1 MPVDKEYLSQPWLC
15 EETDPFMAWIRNF
28 KVPQRIHMPT
38 NVKTYDG
45 TEDPEDHLNI
55 FQLVAKI
62 ERWAIPTWCHM
73 FNSTL
78 IGLARVWFHK
88 LPPKSIDSYEVL
100 QKAFLRNFSQ
110 QKKYIKDP
118 VESTKSSK
126 GRGNEMMSVTTTF
139 LRGEVA
145 VTNQSRKKASPT
157 WRHHEVIHKTNF
169 DKRTDFK
176 SRHKLGRRYE
186 KFTPLTKIPNEI
198 LSMEMV
204 KFKAPPPMSGPAE
217 NQNKN
222 KFCKF
227 HRDKSH
233 NTDECIQAEKAFQ
246 DMKQYIAELPTITA
260 SKPKEELIMYLCAAR
275 EVVSAVLLTER
286 DSQQMLIY
294 FVSHDLQVPKV
305 NYNSMEKLVLALAK
319 DIYPSPSLG
328 RLHRQ
333 EAGRGWQV
341 QVEEAITD
349 LWTLFTDESSSL
361 EGSGA
366 GLIFTN
372 PEEMEFTYALR
383 FEYNASNN
391 EAKYEAVINESYIAK
406 QQSMI
411 QYLEK
416 ARTLIGSFK
425 KFSIEQVPRSEN
437 KKADALSKIASTSF
451 AYLTKQVLVE
461 VQKKKSIKEKEILMV
476 VEEEGHSWM
485 TPLLEYLTDDML
497 LTEAKRAR
505 AIKIKSRQYAMID
518 GVLYHNSFL
527 EPWL

>member
-1 MPVDKEYLSQPWLC
+1 
-15 EETDPFMAWIRNF
+15 
-28 KVPQRIHMPT
+28 
-38 NVKTYDG
+38 
-45 TEDPEDHLNI
+45 
-55 FQLVAKI
+55 
-62 ERWAIPTWCHM
+62 
-73 FNSTL
+73 
-78 IGLARVWFHK
+78 
-88 LPPKSIDSYEVL
+88 
-100 QKAFLRNFSQ
+100 
-110 QKKYIKDP
+110 
-118 VESTKSSK
+118 
-126 GRGNEMMSVTTTF
+126 
-139 LRGEVA
+139 
-145 VTNQSRKKASPT
+145 
-157 WRHHEVIHKTNF
+157 
-169 DKRTDFK
+169 
-176 SRHKLGRRYE
+176 
-186 KFTPLTKIPNEI
+186 
-198 LSMEMV
+198 
-204 KFKAPPPMSGPAE
+204 
-217 NQNKN
+217 
-222 KFCKF
+222 
-227 HRDKSH
+227 
-233 NTDECIQAEKAFQ
+233 
-246 DMKQYIAELPTITA
+246 MKQRIAELPMLTTP
-260 SKPKEELIMYLCAAR
+260 KPKKELIMYLCAAR
-275 EVVSAVLLTER
+275 EAVSAVLLAER
-286 DSQQMLIY
+286 NSQQMPIY

-391 EAKYEAVINESYIAK
+391 EAKYEDRGCPTTHTE
-406 QQSMI
+406 Q
-411 QYLEK
+411 
-416 ARTLIGSFK
+416 IGVTKFRGQKLTPDWPGRYRQFK

-461 VQKKKSIKEKEILMV
+461 VQKKKSIEEKEILMV

-518 GVLYHNSFL
+518 GNGYSRKGAKRKPKTNKSKHGVERAKSKCMRTRSKARRLQQQQVHPNL
-527 EPWL
+527 VEPPKDTMADNRTMAELLQAPTEGYEDAIVVPEIEAANFEIKHGLLTLVQNKQFPLLGT